1 MLNEKCLVRVSKLIK
16 SQYNEHIIK
25 AFNNDECSWD
35 MLKNLCFK
43 NIPEDFH
50 YKKWFEQDFIL
61 GCVLADDFFN
71 LTIADECKL
80 RFLENSF
87 FRYGIILS
95 SFKHNISEKAIS
107 FCQYIVKRFEQ
118 SPEYF
123 LADKFESGVRGCV
136 KFPEFI
142 TLQQALCDH
151 TTTTML
157 SYSIHQRYQSLEII
171 NILFPDNKKLFLDL
185 VSKIPTIQLQAEIIW
200 RPLCKFYLEHD
211 QDYTSDVMASLFA
224 ILPNSCDDSNFVW
237 NKKIEFVSL
246 LYAYRILVEEYLG
259 RKQEGIVKNIVEQLR
274 FNLCKRQDNEFV
286 ILSLGNYFI
295 STIKGNFDDDSIKKN
310 NVHTKTAFEFLE
322 MFKKIELNLSF
333 YTIEIHNN
341 LFETS
346 PFEDNSKYLKEFELT
361 GKPDKNLSNALYPLL
376 TLSFFNVEI
385 SSDLRQYLIKCVI
398 SRSNDFPTLQRTKF
412 PSPLAFN
419 FANYICKKKFD
430 LDFWIKIRTEFL
442 VQAFYRYRYQHL
454 RIDYFE
460 LNKLIDFYLE
470 TNISIILNLCEQ
482 EKYSDA
488 FSIWTMCWKDY
499 CNILKMA
506 WQNDKNTFIP
516 AFQYLF
522 ALRVIYLAEPLS
534 QWDNNQILDTIS
546 CYPDIV
552 TACYISIKRNC
563 NDLNVIKQKEDE
575 LFDAVNAVT
584 EQKIQEFES
593 RCNIHNFS

>member
-50 YKKWFEQDFIL
+50 DKKWFEQDFIL

-71 LTIADECKL
+71 LTIAEECKL

-200 RPLCKFYLEHD
+200 RPLYKFYLEHE
-211 QDYTSDVMASLFA
+211 QDFTCDTMASLFA
-224 ILPNSCDDSNFVW
+224 LLPNSCDNSNFVW

-246 LYAYRILVEEYLG
+246 IYACRMLMEEYLS
-259 RKQEGIVKNIVEQLR
+259 RKQDEMVRRIVEQLQ
-274 FNLCKRQDNEFV
+274 FNLSKRQDKEFV
-286 ILSLGNYFI
+286 LLSLGNYFI
-295 STIKGNFDDDSIKKN
+295 STIKGNFDDDSMKEN
-310 NVHTKTAFEFLE
+310 NVHTKTAFAFLD
-322 MFKKIELNLSF
+322 MFKKVEANLSH
-333 YTIEIHNN
+333 YTIDIHNN
-341 LFETS
+341 LFEIS
-346 PFEDNSKYLKEFELT
+346 PLEDNKRYLKDFELT

-376 TLSFFNVEI
+376 TLSFFNVKI
-385 SSDLRQYLIKCVI
+385 SNDLQQYLIKSVI
-398 SRSNDFPTLQRTKF
+398 SRSNDFPTLHRTKF
-412 PSPLAFN
+412 PSISASNLAS
-419 FANYICKKKFD
+419 YVCKKDFD
-430 LDFWIKIRTEFL
+430 LEFWMKIRTEFL
-442 VQAFYRYRYQHL
+442 VQAFYRYRCQHL
-454 RIDYFE
+454 RSDYFE

-499 CNILKMA
+499 CNILKIA

-522 ALRVIYLAEPLS
+522 ALRVIYLAEPLMK
-534 QWDNNQILDTIS
+534 WDNNQILNTIS

-552 TACYISIKRNC
+552 TACYISIKRSCDDLCFIEKKEKDLFMSIMAMTENKI
-563 NDLNVIKQKEDE
+563 ND
-575 LFDAVNAVT
+575 
-584 EQKIQEFES
+584 FEKKLIS
-593 RCNIHNFS
+593 HYR